1 MAGRERKP
9 RRVKVA
15 VSATER
21 KQAKTRRMPWALAA
35 VLGGALVALSGW
47 LLLTGVAVVGWLT
60 APESD
65 FAAVLGFGTK
75 LWLLA
80 NGGEVSIAGLTLS
93 VAPLGVTAVIVL
105 LVTGAAGYAAQQAA
119 EDGVLGSG
127 LVAKLSGLVSASYLA
142 CVAGAVLATGS
153 EPVRVLIGAGLIAGG
168 SSYAAAYRASGRR
181 MSASWPVWAR
191 SVPKA
196 VAAACLIVVVAGG
209 IALCAGLLLAKDR
222 VVSLHDALA
231 PGAAGGIILLLLQ
244 LGYLP
249 NFLLWCASW
258 VLGAGFSL
266 GTDTIVS
273 PSENHLGILP
283 SLPVFAAVPPA
294 GPGSW
299 TMLGWLVTGLLAGA
313 VAGFIVVWARPRAR
327 ADETALVGGL
337 AGTASGAL
345 IVIGGA
351 FGNGALGNARMAE
364 VGVRLDSLA
373 VLAPTLLGISGLVTG
388 ALLGLFLPPQRPV
401 EGDPATQL
409 DPLPDEEEQTQPLP
423 VSSAGDEAH

>member
-1 MAGRERKP
+1 MSGP
-9 RRVKVA
+9 
-15 VSATER
+15 ER
-21 KQAKTRRMPWALAA
+21 KQARTRRLPWALAA
-35 VLGGALVALSGW
+35 VLGGAFVALCGW
-47 LLLTGVAVVGWLT
+47 LLLTGAAVVGWLT

-65 FAAVLGFGTK
+65 FTAAVGVGTK
-75 LWLLA
+75 LWLLS
-80 NGGEVSIAGLTLS
+80 NGGEVSISGLRLS

-105 LVTGAAGYAAQQAA
+105 LVTGAAGYAVQQAA
-119 EDGVLGSG
+119 GDGALEPG
-127 LVAKLSGLVSASYLA
+127 LVAKLSGLICGSYVA
-142 CVAGAVLATGS
+142 CVAIAALVTGS
-153 EPVRVLIGAGLIAGG
+153 EPVRALIGAALIAGA
-168 SSYAAAYRASGRR
+168 SSYATAYRASGRQL
-181 MSASWPVWAR
+181 SASWPVWAR

-196 VAAACLIVVVAGG
+196 ISAACLIVVVAGG
-209 IALCAGLLLAKDR
+209 IALCIGLLLAKDR
-222 VVSLHDALA
+222 VVALHEALD
-231 PGAAGGIILLLLQ
+231 PGVAGGVILLLLQ

-266 GTDTIVS
+266 GSGTIVS

-299 TMLGWLVTGLLAGA
+299 SMLAWLITGLAAGA

-327 ADETALVGGL
+327 ADETALAGGL
-337 AGTASGAL
+337 AGTVSGVL

-364 VGVRLDSLA
+364 VGVRLESLA

-388 ALLGLFLPPQRPV
+388 ALLGLFLPPQRP
-401 EGDPATQL
+401 EEPEDGDSLPQPA
-409 DPLPDEEEQTQPLP
+409 PVPDEEEETQPLP
-423 VSSAGDEAH
+423 VSSAGGQAH